1 MVISTGFTCKMEH
14 DSSEKAL
21 LPVPHF
27 LHLETVYNIFP
38 LVQRKDIFIHKLFLL
53 TLKSYD
59 IGRQIPLKCDGVGEI
74 LLV

>member
-14 DSSEKAL
+14 DSREKAL
-21 LPVPHF
+21 LLVPQF

-38 LVQRKDIFIHKLFLL
+38 LGQRKDIFIHQLFLL
-53 TLKSYD
+53 TLKGYD
-59 IGRQIPLKCDGVGEI
+59 IGRQIPLKYDGVGEI